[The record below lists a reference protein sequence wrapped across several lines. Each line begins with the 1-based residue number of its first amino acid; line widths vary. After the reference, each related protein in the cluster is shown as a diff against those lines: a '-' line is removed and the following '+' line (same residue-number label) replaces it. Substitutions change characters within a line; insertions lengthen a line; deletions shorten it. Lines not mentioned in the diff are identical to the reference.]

1 MELNLY
7 TVVITMVNFFIL
19 YLILKSFL
27 FKPVLDFINN
37 RTKSIEE
44 QLNETKYNHEK
55 SEALRMEYE
64 KKLDDAEDK
73 GREILDKYKQEADS
87 VSEEIILKA
96 KYEAKA
102 IREKAINDAA
112 GEMERAKEGIKKQI
126 VTISILAASKAI
138 NKEIDE
144 KKHHD
149 MIMDFIDK
157 VGI

>member
-102 IREKAINDAA
+102 IREKAINDAVR
-112 GEMERAKEGIKKQI
+112 EMEMAKEGIKKQI
-126 VTISILAASKAI
+126 VTISVLAASKAI